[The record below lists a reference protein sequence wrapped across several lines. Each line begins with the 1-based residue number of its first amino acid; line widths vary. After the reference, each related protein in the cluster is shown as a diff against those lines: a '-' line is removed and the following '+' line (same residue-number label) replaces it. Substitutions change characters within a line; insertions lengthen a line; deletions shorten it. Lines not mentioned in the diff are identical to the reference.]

1 MHPRLKPFALACA
14 ALTCA
19 ASAAHADPM
28 AGTEFSVAEYWHGGA
43 ETGDDGQF
51 LYCHATILHGGG
63 QELVF
68 LLRRDD
74 RFIILVGTEATTAPP
89 GTRFE
94 SGLAINGG
102 PITPFAADALD
113 PGTIALSFP
122 NIDHSIQSLRESEL
136 LSIVVSPTL
145 TLTLATP
152 GIGEALDR
160 AKACLDSHT
169 APG

>member
-1 MHPRLKPFALACA
+1 MSTRLKPCVLACAVLACA
-14 ALTCA
+14 APA
-19 ASAAHADPM
+19 ARAEPM
-28 AGTEFSVAEYWHGGA
+28 AGTEFSVADYWHGGA

-51 LYCHATILHGGG
+51 LYCHATILHGQS

-74 RFIILVGTEATTAPP
+74 RFIILLGTTATTFTP
-89 GTRFE
+89 GTRIE

-102 PITPFAADALD
+102 PITPFTADALD
-113 PGTIALSFP
+113 VGTLALSFP

-136 LSIVVSPTL
+136 LSIVASPTL

-152 GIGEALDR
+152 GIGAALDR

-169 APG
+169 APD